1 MVAWLDLGRG
11 ETVGAADR
19 ISKGPAPRGGPAA
32 GGGVRSGAATD
43 PDRPLYLGAA
53 WAILAPLCGTP
64 CECGVPGKRGGG
76 LFTLVG

>member
-1 MVAWLDLGRG
+1 MGTLWELQTASPKDPHPEAGRLQ
-11 ETVGAADR
+11 EVG
-19 ISKGPAPRGGPAA
+19 SGP
-32 GGGVRSGAATD
+32 GAATD